1 MRSQRKR
8 SEGGISTEFYTA
20 DTFFTI
26 TRVASCWSLGKMQ
39 FVALLCWLC
48 FSDLDAASI
57 LQVSN
62 SSDFVKP
69 HIHFSV
75 DCYNVSICVHK
86 L

>member
-8 SEGGISTEFYTA
+8 SEGGISTEFFSPPQESPPVGRWA
-20 DTFFTI
+20 KCRF
-26 TRVASCWSLGKMQ
+26 G
-39 FVALLCWLC
+39 ALLHWLC

-57 LQVSN
+57 LQVYN